1 MIVLGIETSCDETSV
16 SLVEGGCNV
25 ISNVVASQIDLHRHY
40 GGVVPEIA
48 SRAHLEAM
56 IPVLREA
63 TSEFGGEKPDAIAV
77 TVGPGLVGS
86 LAVGVSFAKGLSWS
100 WKLPM
105 VGVNHVEA
113 HTYAPMLEGKLPPFP
128 FLALVVSG
136 GHTLLA
142 LIPSV
147 GRMEIVGETQDDAL
161 GEAFDKV
168 SIYLGTGYPGGPVI
182 DALSREGNPAKVRFP
197 RPMKGSGNYNFSFS
211 GLKTAVIRYVEKA
224 SSRDELPG
232 NADIAASF
240 QEAALEVV
248 VEKTVH
254 AAAELGIGHVV
265 AAGGV
270 ACNKRLRDWLE
281 ERCGGEGI
289 EVIFPSPQYCTDNA
303 AMVAGLGFLLLEKG
317 ITTGLGV
324 DVFPGLKPGEP
335 VPS

>member
-16 SLVEGGCNV
+16 SLVEDGCNV
-25 ISNVVASQIDLHRHY
+25 ISNVVASQVDLHRRY

-63 TSEFGGEKPDAIAV
+63 MSEFGGKKPDAIAV

-113 HTYAPMLEGKLPPFP
+113 HTYAPMLEGNLPLFP
-128 FLALVVSG
+128 FIALVVSG

-147 GRMEIVGETQDDAL
+147 GRMEIIGETQDDAI

-168 SIYLGTGYPGGPVI
+168 SIYLGVGYPGGPVI
-182 DALSREGNPAKVRFP
+182 DALSREGNPAKVKFP

-224 SSRDELPG
+224 SSGGELPSD
-232 NADIAASF
+232 ADIAASF

-254 AAAELGIGHVV
+254 AALEFEIGHVV
-265 AAGGV
+265 VVGGV
-270 ACNKRLRDWLE
+270 ACNKRLRGWLE
-281 ERCGGEGI
+281 ERCVGEGI
-289 EVIFPSPQYCTDNA
+289 EVVFPSPRYCTDNA
-303 AMVAGLGFLLLEKG
+303 AMVAGLGFLLLERG
-317 ITTGLGV
+317 MRTGLDV
-324 DVFPGLKPGEP
+324 DVFPGLRAGES